1 MAVHDIEEVRRRL
14 QLTAD
19 EVAEIYVPFV
29 EGREGRA
36 ATLAEVLADPLASY
50 QQVFDTVWT
59 NDEWGA
65 DDYDAALHYALRRTS
80 AADEQL
86 SDLNRQT
93 LISAVGAAVV
103 RHYDARK
110 MHFLFDVVDGVH
122 AAENVR
128 AILFILLAE
137 VQHPGVIH
145 SDIYFRLRMEH
156 FRASTPIWLVFYLVQ
171 ACMIA
176 VAASPDLSMAYD
188 EEMRSKAHEG
198 LMHAK
203 EMGGATNEEIMSML
217 DDDPKMQKFRDDM
230 VSILRRMI
238 KLRCLGAD
246 VGYTTFAQAFGEME
260 FFDEAA
266 NWFCPFSNDH
276 PLLFNLSKAQR
287 FLFFMADSKSC
298 NTDRFALILSIPD
311 GVPEV
316 KIVKK
321 DVESADEVSMEGDEA
336 EAFIEHVMQGNDGIR
351 QKLQLP
357 LDEIPRFLL
366 FTLVAECVHDTF
378 RYYHLYLPKTCDT
391 HNPFLRDMAFW
402 RMPQE
407 APLFVRTMERRTF
420 ANWLFECGRYSE
432 AAELYASVL
441 EDLEFDN
448 AADDDAE
455 YDLSDIT
462 DENVPADELGSLIGV
477 EMTDEDLGDDE
488 TEDDNAELGADERDA
503 LMPDGPDAEGDVGNA
518 NRAESPYDKDGADDE
533 ENALDGADAH
543 AGRAVFSAKE
553 MTPEQR
559 RAEIYRRLGQCCEHL
574 DALAEAAEYFR
585 KALCLAPDDAETMQ
599 RLADYYR
606 RVEAWAEAL
615 PLLEALYAQALSKPS
630 GAKRS
635 KKTVGRELRIARHLA
650 EAYIR
655 MDRHAEAIPLLSKV
669 NYLCPTHLSTMR
681 ALALSYVVCSEYGN
695 AERLYR
701 ALIAD
706 DRHTPNDLYEAGHA
720 ALLLDDIDLAVER
733 YKASLAM
740 RGLTHA
746 DANFFG
752 DDRPFLVLHGVDPV
766 LLEYAIDLINI

>member
-1 MAVHDIEEVRRRL
+1 MAVYDIEEVRRRL

-36 ATLAEVLADPLASY
+36 AMLAEVLADPLASY

-65 DDYDAALHYALRRTS
+65 DDYDAALRYALRRTC

-86 SDLNRQT
+86 SGLNRQT
-93 LISAVGAAVV
+93 LISAVGVAVV

-145 SDIYFRLRMEH
+145 SDVYFRLRMEH

-171 ACMIA
+171 ACLIA

-188 EEMRSKAHEG
+188 EEMRTKAHEG

-203 EMGGATNEEIMSML
+203 KMGGATNDEIMSML
-217 DDDPKMQKFRDDM
+217 DDDPKMRKFRDDM
-230 VSILRRMI
+230 VSILRRMV

-246 VGYTTFAQAFGEME
+246 VGYSTFAQVFDEIA

-276 PLLFNLSKAQR
+276 PLLFSLNKAQR
-287 FLFFMADSKSC
+287 LLFFMADSKSC
-298 NTDRFALILSIPD
+298 NTDRFALLLSIPD

-321 DVESADEVSMEGDEA
+321 DAETSDEINMEGDEA
-336 EAFIEHVMQGNDGIR
+336 EAFIDHMMKGNDGIR

-357 LDEIPRFLL
+357 LGDIPRFLL
-366 FTLVAECVHDTF
+366 LTLIAESVHDTF
-378 RYYHLYLPKTCDT
+378 RYYNLYLPQTSDAN
-391 HNPFLRDMAFW
+391 NPFGRDVAFW
-402 RMPQE
+402 RLPQDS
-407 APLFVRTMERRTF
+407 PLFYRTMERKTF
-420 ANWLFECGRYSE
+420 ANWLFECGSYAE
-432 AAELYASVL
+432 AAELYMGVL
-441 EDLEFDN
+441 DDW
-448 AADDDAE
+448 ADDNSQVDETE
-455 YDLSDIT
+455 YDLSDLA
-462 DENVPADELGSLIGV
+462 DDHDAMDELGALIGIEEV
-477 EMTDEDLGDDE
+477 EDGVADDAPEEDG
-488 TEDDNAELGADERDA
+488 DEREA
-503 LMPDGPDAEGDVGNA
+503 VELH
-518 NRAESPYDKDGADDE
+518 RQTDDTLE
-533 ENALDGADAH
+533 APRSAQEN
-543 AGRAVFSAKE
+543 
-553 MTPEQR
+553 TPEKR
-559 RAEIYRRLGQCCEHL
+559 RADVYRRLGQCCENL
-574 DALAEAAEYFR
+574 DAPEQAAENYR
-585 KALCLAPDDAETMQ
+585 KALCLAPDDTETMQ

-606 RVEAWAEAL
+606 GEEAWAEAL
-615 PLLEALYAQALSKPS
+615 PLLEVLYEQTLADSEGTLRSGKAL
-630 GAKRS
+630 
-635 KKTVGRELRIARHLA
+635 GRELRIARHLA
-650 EAYIR
+650 EAYMHMER
-655 MDRHAEAIPLLSKV
+655 YGEAIPLLSKI
-669 NYLCPTHLSTMR
+669 NYLCPHHLPTMR
-681 ALALSYVVCSEYGN
+681 NLALSYIVCNEYGN
-695 AERLYR
+695 AERLYCM
-701 ALIAD
+701 LLAD
-706 DRHTPNDLYEAGHA
+706 DRHTAADLYEGGNS
-720 ALLLDDIDLAVER
+720 ALLNDDIDLAVER